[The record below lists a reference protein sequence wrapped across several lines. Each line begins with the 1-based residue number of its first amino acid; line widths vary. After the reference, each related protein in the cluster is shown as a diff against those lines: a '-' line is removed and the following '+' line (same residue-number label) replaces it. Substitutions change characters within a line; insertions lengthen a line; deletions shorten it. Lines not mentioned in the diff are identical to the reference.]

1 MNKYNRVFLIV
12 TDGLGIGGDKRAAE
26 FGDKGANTFLHVSE
40 TGLLNMPTWKKLG
53 IDSIAK
59 LTGFNKSIKQT
70 AYMARMEEKSNAKD
84 TLAGHWEMLGIET
97 TEPFPVFTETGFPQ
111 EMLDEL
117 SKIVGGKKI
126 LANASYSGT
135 TVLDEFAQDEL
146 DDKGIIIYTSGDSV
160 MQICAHEEH
169 TGLDKLYEWCEAARK
184 LCNSKPEWKVGRII
198 ARPYLG
204 SNGKW
209 TRTANR
215 HDYAVHPPTKLITDS
230 LQEAGVQVTGVGKI
244 RDIFDGQGITDWK
257 KGKSDDENMDI
268 TINIAT
274 GDTDNHFVF
283 VNLVEF
289 DSAFGHRRDADGY
302 AENINRFD
310 TKLAKLINAM
320 KDDDLL
326 LITSDHGNDPS
337 WKGSDHTREHVPVT
351 IFAKDF
357 KGKPKKLDN
366 FIGFA
371 TLGNLVAKN
380 YGVELSDIGQD
391 RADEII

>member
-1 MNKYNRVFLIV
+1 MKKYNRVFMIV
-12 TDGLGIGGDKRAAE
+12 TDGLGIGGDKRSAE

-40 TGLLNMPTWKKLG
+40 TGLLKMPTWKKMG

-59 LTGFNKSIKQT
+59 LSGFNKAINQS

-84 TLAGHWEMLGIET
+84 TLAGHWEMMGLET
-97 TEPFPVFTETGFPQ
+97 SVAFPVFTDTGFPQ

-117 SKIVGGKKI
+117 SKIFNGKKV
-126 LANASYSGT
+126 LGNASYSGT
-135 TVLDEFAQDEL
+135 TVLNEFAQKEL
-146 DDKGIIIYTSGDSV
+146 DDEGIIVYTSGDSV

-169 TGLDKLYEWCEAARK
+169 TGLETLYRWCEAARK

-198 ARPYLG
+198 ARPYIG

-209 TRTANR
+209 ERTSNR
-215 HDYAVHPPTKLITDS
+215 HDYAVHPPTKLIMDD
-230 LQEAGVQVTGVGKI
+230 LQAAGVRITGVGKI
-244 RDIFDGQGITDWK
+244 RDIFDGQGITDYK

-268 TINIAT
+268 TIEIAQT
-274 GDTDNHFVF
+274 NSTDHFIF

-289 DSAFGHRRDADGY
+289 DSAFGHRRDPEGY

-310 TKLAKLINAM
+310 IKLTKLVNAM
-320 KDDDLL
+320 NDDDLL
-326 LITSDHGNDPS
+326 LITSDHGNDPT
-337 WKGSDHTREHVPVT
+337 WKGTDHTREHVPVT
-351 IFAKDF
+351 IYAKNFD
-357 KGKPKKLDN
+357 GKPKKLDN

-371 TLGNLVAKN
+371 TLGNIVASN
-380 YGVELSDIGQD
+380 YGVELSDIGQN